1 MDFYIDRPPFKGWWF
16 TRIWLG
22 NLQIHVDA
30 GWRWWTGEGWSA
42 PWHSSTP
49 QKNIPRELRST
60 RTTENVE
67 WSYVYPE
74 NARVPRVNH
83 DGTTHARDGKEVFPN
98 MEGFSLSC
106 CRCGLKHIV
115 KPKVYHVVGRTK
127 AGTKL
132 TPAGKREFQISLIL
146 SRAK

>member
-1 MDFYIDRPPFKGWWF
+1 MDFYIDRPPYKGWWYS
-16 TRIWLG
+16 RVWLG
-22 NLQIHVDA
+22 QPQVYA
-30 GWRWWTGEGWSA
+30 YVGWRWWTGSGWSDRYPSQA
-42 PWHSSTP
+42 EFSE
-49 QKNIPRELRST
+49 IPKTLRTT
-60 RTTENVE
+60 RTTENTE
-67 WSYVYPE
+67 WSYFYPE
-74 NARVPRVNH
+74 NARVPRINH

-132 TPAGKREFQISLIL
+132 TPAGKREFQISLTL